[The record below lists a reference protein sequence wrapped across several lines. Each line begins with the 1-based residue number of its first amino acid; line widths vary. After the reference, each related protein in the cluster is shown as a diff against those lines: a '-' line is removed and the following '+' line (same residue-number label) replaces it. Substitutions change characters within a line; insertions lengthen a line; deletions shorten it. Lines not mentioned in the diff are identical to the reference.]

1 MGTSGMV
8 GDMHI
13 VCLAVCY
20 SDVTICSK
28 CEKKKKKKLSQ
39 GLQHCQFIS
48 KHPAAARVSSTVNG
62 ADCLLLESWYLKGW
76 QVA

>member
-1 MGTSGMV
+1 MSTSGII

-28 CEKKKKKKLSQ
+28 CEKKKKKKA
-39 GLQHCQFIS
+39 FTR
-48 KHPAAARVSSTVNG
+48 PAALPVYIKTSCRGKSF
-62 ADCLLLESWYLKGW
+62 
-76 QVA
+76 